1 MLEYDYRNTG
11 EIYYIRHKDRK
22 ARVRTIQELHELLQR
37 ARKENQESGR
47 SRRNKAPL
55 HTVLSPQ
62 VLRTARIRPG
72 NPTLHAGI
80 LHRAVHEGQPTHIQ
94 LRVNHEEARGQGHT
108 RNS

>member
-37 ARKENQESGR
+37 ARKENQKSGR
-47 SRRNKAPL
+47 SRRNKAPI
-55 HTVLSPQ
+55 HP
-62 VLRTARIRPG
+62 VLRPQR
-72 NPTLHAGI
+72 
-80 LHRAVHEGQPTHIQ
+80 QPPHIQ
-94 LRVNHEEARGQGHT
+94 LRVNHEKTRGQGHT